1 MAIFHLRMK
10 KSKRGS
16 KYIPPTVHS
25 DYINREKKYDKK
37 KDLLFK
43 EVRNLPEEFNDIKD
57 FWKCAE
63 TYERKNSNL
72 YRELE
77 ISLPREFTPKEN
89 KKIVDNFCENLFGK
103 E

>member
-16 KYIPPTVHS
+16 KYIPPAAHL
-25 DYINREKKYDKK
+25 DYINRDEKYGKK
-37 KDLLFK
+37 EDLLFK
-43 EVRNLPEEFNDIKD
+43 EVRNLTEEFNDIKD

-72 YRELE
+72 YKLF
-77 ISLPREFTPKEN
+77 FTS
-89 KKIVDNFCENLFGK
+89 ILLYCHILYLTIYY
-103 E
+103 